1 MVARGWRVWIA
12 VSAAALM
19 VGCKTTRPTTTP
31 TPYATRLPAATPTPA
46 PSPAVRPTPLPA
58 GVDAQ
63 AALLELEDRRSFS
76 EPLLAGLAASPEAS
90 LRARTAL
97 ALGRIGDLRGEAI
110 LAALLKDPAAEVR
123 ASAAFAAGIVP
134 GGTLTADLAA
144 HLSDPDAA
152 VASAAAKAISFL
164 GRPEGE
170 SALVAA
176 LPGVAAEVRPAVLRS
191 LWKWGNEASEA
202 AALPYASDRD
212 LRVRASALYALAR
225 KPRAGSASVLI
236 AALSDENADVAAA
249 AARGLG
255 VLGAAEYAEP
265 LAKALDGR
273 TPLAIQALFALDQVF
288 EKSPTAVLSPERRE
302 RVLTLA
308 GDANTN
314 LAVPAL
320 QLLRRFPSDRE
331 ASRRLWSLAL
341 TGQGR
346 RRQVALQSLAVALKS
361 GAESAISTAASSSDR
376 FVRAAAADAAASLP
390 ASEARP
396 FRERFAEDRE
406 VVVRLANVNALK
418 TADAV
423 RDHRPIV
430 LAALA
435 DRDSGIRSAA
445 VDALAL
451 LGGPS
456 VLPLVADAE
465 AKARADREPDVA
477 ISVIGACERLKD
489 APAAAALVEEIAKGD
504 RVLPS
509 RLARRSLLTVF
520 GRTADAVPAAREY
533 EPGRSHADYLAIL
546 ADARR
551 PWRAHVETTAG
562 GFTIRFAGDAAPI
575 TVVNF
580 LELARKG
587 YFDGVVIHR
596 VVPNFVLQD
605 GDPTA
610 TGNGGP
616 GYEIRDESN
625 ALEYGRGAVGMALSG
640 PDTGGSQWFATH
652 SPQPH
657 LNAIYTIFGQVVDGQ
672 AALERIGQDEKIVK
686 VRLTEAEAP

>member
-1 MVARGWRVWIA
+1 MGHREWRVWIA
-12 VSAAALM
+12 VSAAALTA
-19 VGCKTTRPTTTP
+19 GCAGTRPTVSPTP
-31 TPYATRLPAATPTPA
+31 TPAAQRTPAATPTPPPPRA
-46 PSPAVRPTPLPA
+46 TPLPTGA
-58 GVDAQ
+58 DAR
-63 AALLELEDRRSFS
+63 AFLLELEDRRSFS
-76 EPLLAGLAASPEAS
+76 EPLLSGLAASSEAP

-110 LAALLKDPAAEVR
+110 LAGLLKDPAPEVR
-123 ASAAFAAGIVP
+123 AAAAFAAGIVP
-134 GGTLTADLAA
+134 GGTLTGELAA
-144 HLSDPDAA
+144 RLSDPDHA

-164 GRPEGE
+164 ARPEGE

-176 LPGVAAEVRPAVLRS
+176 LPGSSPEVRPAILRS

-202 AALPYASDRD
+202 AALPFASDRD

-225 KPRAGSASVLI
+225 KPRPGSASVLT
-236 AALSDENADVAAA
+236 AALADENVDVAAA

-255 VLGAAEYAEP
+255 VLGAAESAEP
-265 LAKALDGR
+265 LARALDGR
-273 TPLAIQALFALDQVF
+273 TPLAIQALFALDQVL
-288 EKSPTAVLSPERRE
+288 EKSPGVSLSEERRE
-302 RVLTLA
+302 RIVTLS

-320 QLLRRFPSDRE
+320 QLLRRFPTDRE
-331 ASRRLWSLAL
+331 ASRRLWSIAL

-346 RRQVALQSLAVALKS
+346 RRHVALQSLAAALKS
-361 GAESAISTAASSSDR
+361 GAASAISTAASSSDR
-376 FVRAAAADAAASLP
+376 FVRAAAADAVSSLP
-390 ASEARP
+390 AAEARP

-406 VVVRLANVNALK
+406 LVVRLANVNALRTPEAAK
-418 TADAV
+418 ENRSV
-423 RDHRPIV
+423 V

-435 DRDSGIRSAA
+435 DKDAGVRSSA

-451 LGGPS
+451 AGDAS
-456 VLPLVADAE
+456 ALPLIADAE
-465 AKARADREPDVA
+465 SKARADREPDVA
-477 ISVIGACERLKD
+477 ISVVGACEKWKD
-489 APAAAALVEEIAKGD
+489 DPAAAALVEGIARGD
-504 RVLPS
+504 RVLPA

-520 GRTADAVPAAREY
+520 GRSVDAVPPAREY
-533 EPGRSHADYLAIL
+533 ETGRSHADYLAIL
-546 ADARR
+546 ADAAR
-551 PWRAHVETTAG
+551 PWRARVETAAG
-562 GFTIRFAGDAAPI
+562 AFTIRLAGDAAPI

-580 LELARKG
+580 LTLARKG

-640 PDTGGSQWFATH
+640 PDTGGSQWFVTH

-672 AALERIGQDEKIVK
+672 SALERIGQGERIVK
-686 VRLTEAEAP
+686 VTLAEAP